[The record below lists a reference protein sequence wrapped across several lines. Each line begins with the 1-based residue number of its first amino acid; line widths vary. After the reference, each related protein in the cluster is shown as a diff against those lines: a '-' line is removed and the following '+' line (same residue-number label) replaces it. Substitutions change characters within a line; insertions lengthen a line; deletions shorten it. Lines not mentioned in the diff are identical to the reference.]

1 MIRITVGEVEVRWD
15 GEMTLRQVRDLMR
28 EAAGIAVALGQ
39 TPEEEPEAKATVA
52 LGQASEDEPEP
63 KTAVSLGFTTETVQ
77 YEEPD
82 LSEWFEESP

>member
-52 LGQASEDEPEP
+52 LG
-63 KTAVSLGFTTETVQ
+63 FTTETVQ

-82 LSEWFEESP
+82 LSEWFEDSP

>member
-15 GEMTLRQVRDLMR
+15 GDMTLRQVRDLMR

-39 TPEEEPEAKATVA
+39 AADDEPEAKPTLA
-52 LGQASEDEPEP
+52 
-63 KTAVSLGFTTETVQ
+63 LGFTTETVQ

>member
-39 TPEEEPEAKATVA
+39 
-52 LGQASEDEPEP
+52 ASEDEPEP
-63 KTAVSLGFTTETVQ
+63 KAAVSLGFTTETVQ

-82 LSEWFEESP
+82 LSEWFEDSP

>member
-15 GEMTLRQVRDLMR
+15 GEITLRQVRDLMR
-28 EAAGIAVALGQ
+28 EAAGIAVA
-39 TPEEEPEAKATVA
+39 VA
-52 LGQASEDEPEP
+52 QGGEDEPEP
-63 KTAVSLGFTTETVQ
+63 KATVTLGFTTETVQ

>member
-28 EAAGIAVALGQ
+28 HAAGIAVALGQ
-39 TPEEEPEAKATVA
+39 TPEEEPEAKPTVA
-52 LGQASEDEPEP
+52 
-63 KTAVSLGFTTETVQ
+63 LGFTTETVQ

-82 LSEWFEESP
+82 LADWFEDSP

>member
-52 LGQASEDEPEP
+52 LG
-63 KTAVSLGFTTETVQ
+63 FTTETVQ

>member
-15 GEMTLRQVRDLMR
+15 GEITLRQVRDLMR
-28 EAAGIAVALGQ
+28 EAAGIAVA
-39 TPEEEPEAKATVA
+39 VA
-52 LGQASEDEPEP
+52 QGSEDEQET
-63 KTAVSLGFTTETVQ
+63 KATISLGFTTETVQ

>member
-15 GEMTLRQVRDLMR
+15 GDMTLRQVRDLMR

-52 LGQASEDEPEP
+52 LG
-63 KTAVSLGFTTETVQ
+63 FTTETVQ

-82 LSEWFEESP
+82 LADWFEDSP

>member
-28 EAAGIAVALGQ
+28 EAAGIAVAVAQGG
-39 TPEEEPEAKATVA
+39 EDEPDTKATV
-52 LGQASEDEPEP
+52 
-63 KTAVSLGFTTETVQ
+63 TLGFTTETVQ

-82 LSEWFEESP
+82 LGDFFEESP

>member
-39 TPEEEPEAKATVA
+39 AADDESEAKPTLA
-52 LGQASEDEPEP
+52 
-63 KTAVSLGFTTETVQ
+63 LGFTTETVQ

>member
-39 TPEEEPEAKATVA
+39 TPEEEPEAKTSVA
-52 LGQASEDEPEP
+52 
-63 KTAVSLGFTTETVQ
+63 LGFTTETVEFSDPRQ
-77 YEEPD
+77 ED
-82 LSEWFEESP
+82 FWFEESP

>member
-1 MIRITVGEVEVRWD
+1 MIRVTVGEVELRWD
-15 GEMTLRQVRDLMR
+15 GEVTLRQVRLLLR

-39 TPEEEPEAKATVA
+39 SEDAEPETKATI
-52 LGQASEDEPEP
+52 
-63 KTAVSLGFTTETVQ
+63 SLGFTTEVAA

>member
-28 EAAGIAVALGQ
+28 EAAGIAVALSQ
-39 TPEEEPEAKATVA
+39 TPEEEPEAKSTVA
-52 LGQASEDEPEP
+52 
-63 KTAVSLGFTTETVQ
+63 LGFTTETVQ